1 MQTSLKFS
9 YTRSA
14 WIVLPIACAQPL
26 NCVQLF
32 AAPWTGGYQDPLTM
46 EFSGGR
52 ILKYLLL
59 QGIFLTHRSNLRL
72 LRPLYWQMY
81 SHTLSLVLC
90 NKEYRMAQML
100 CEFQFIYDLPFS
112 PFGSKISP
120 VDPKITSII
129 FSELVFIHPHAIWI
143 FSFGKFQF
151 GYGRWGLDRR
161 AIREP
166 GEGAM

>member
-1 MQTSLKFS
+1 
-9 YTRSA
+9 
-14 WIVLPIACAQPL
+14 
-26 NCVQLF
+26 
-32 AAPWTGGYQDPLTM
+32 M

-151 GYGRWGLDRR
+151 GYGR
-161 AIREP
+161 
-166 GEGAM
+166 